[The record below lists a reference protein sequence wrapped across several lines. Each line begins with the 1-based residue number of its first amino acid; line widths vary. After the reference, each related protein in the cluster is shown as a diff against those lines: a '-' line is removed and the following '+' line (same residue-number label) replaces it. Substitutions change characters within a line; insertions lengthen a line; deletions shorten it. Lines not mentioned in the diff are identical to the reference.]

1 MFNGIVYN
9 QGIIKKIKR
18 SSRYVS
24 GSLVLEIASNIKFK
38 KTDIGESVSCDG
50 VCLTLIRINKK
61 TFSFYLS
68 KETIKRSNFKYAKI
82 GKIINIEKSIL
93 HGQKISGH
101 YVQGH
106 VDTTAKVKSINIIDK
121 SWLIKLEL
129 DNKKLYKYLIEK
141 ASISINGVSLTIS
154 KVSKKFFEINVIPHT
169 LKLTNLRKLKPKNI
183 VNIELD
189 IFSKY
194 VLKLSN

>member
-1 MFNGIVYN
+1 MFNGIIYK
-9 QGIIKKIKR
+9 QGIIKKIRK
-18 SSRYVS
+18 SPRYVT

-38 KTDIGESVSCDG
+38 KTDIGESVCCDG
-50 VCLTLIRINKK
+50 VCLTLIRINDK

-68 KETIKRSNFKYAKI
+68 KETIKRSNFKYAKV

-106 VDTTAKVKSINIIDK
+106 VDTTAKVKSIKIIDK
-121 SWLIKLEL
+121 SWVVKLEL
-129 DNKKLYKYLIEK
+129 KKKQLYKFLIEK

-154 KVSKKFFEINVIPHT
+154 KVGKKNFEINIIPHT
-169 LKLTNLRKLKPKNI
+169 LKLTNLRKLKIKDI

-194 VLKLSN
+194 ILKLSN